1 MTMTAT
7 KLADLQKAA
16 LAHTAKAKE
25 IIEANADKNP
35 SEWSAD
41 DRAAY
46 DEALAKGREK
56 LGEIKTAK
64 TDLAILGGAKELADE
79 IGLPES
85 AKGDLDAQGRHQV
98 RERMKSLGLQVVE
111 SPEFKAMLKPFTGD
125 GGAVRIGEK
134 TRIQS
139 DPISIK
145 GLFVGGTDT
154 SAGAF
159 VVNEQTGIVEMLG
172 RKELKIR
179 DLISVRRTGSD
190 TVEYVEQTSHT
201 NNAAVVAEATSS
213 AAPTLPALDGNALS
227 AGAALVNN
235 PNGGYKP
242 EGSWAFVRRT
252 AVVKTIAEW
261 VPATKRALADVAQ
274 LEGLINDELRADIAE
289 AEEGQILA
297 GDGSGENFTGI
308 RNWSGIQT
316 QTYSTDIFTTVRKA
330 ITKARTIG
338 RVNPNG
344 ILVSPATAEIID
356 LTKDGENRYYYG
368 GPSAIGPRTLWGVPV
383 IESETQADTDVIVGD
398 FSKAVLW
405 DREDTTVTISDSH
418 ADFFIRNM
426 VAILAE
432 ERAAFAVTRPKAFV
446 KAALS

>member
-1 MTMTAT
+1 MLMTAT

-16 LAHTAKAKE
+16 LVHTQKARDVL
-25 IIEANADKNP
+25 EANKDKNP
-35 SEWSAD
+35 SEWSED
-41 DRAAY
+41 DRKSY

-56 LGEIKTAK
+56 LEEIKTAK
-64 TDLAILGGAKELADE
+64 ADLAVLDGAKALAKE
-79 IGLPES
+79 IGEP
-85 AKGDLDAQGRHQV
+85 AVGDVDTQGNQPV
-98 RERMKSLGLQVVE
+98 RERVKSLGLQVVE
-111 SPEFKAMLKPFTGD
+111 SPEFKAMLKPFTAAD
-125 GGAVRIGEK
+125 GSVRIGEK

-139 DPISIK
+139 DPINIK

-201 NNAAVVAEATSS
+201 NAAAVVAEATSS
-213 AAPTLPALDGNALS
+213 AAPALPALDGNALA
-227 AGAALVNN
+227 AGASLVNN
-235 PNGGYKP
+235 PAGGYKP

-274 LEGLINDELRADIAE
+274 LEGLINDELRADVAE

-297 GDGSGENFTGI
+297 GDGTGENFTGI

-316 QTYSTDIFTTVRKA
+316 QTFSTDIFETARKA
-330 ITKARTIG
+330 ITKCRYVG
-338 RVNPNG
+338 RANPNG
-344 ILVSPATAEIID
+344 IVISPATAEIID
-356 LTKDGENRYYYG
+356 LAKDLNGAYRYG
-368 GPSAIGPRTLWGVPV
+368 GPQAIGIRTLWGVPTV
-383 IESETQADTDVIVGD
+383 VSETQADTDIIVGD
-398 FSKAVLW
+398 FSKAVFW
-405 DREDTTVTISDSH
+405 DREQTTVTMSDSH

-426 VAILAE
+426 VAILGE
-432 ERAAFAVTRPKAFV
+432 ERGAFAVTRPKAFV

>member
-1 MTMTAT
+1 MMTAT

-16 LAHTAKAKE
+16 LVQTAKARE
-25 IIEANADKNP
+25 IIEANPDKAP
-35 SEWSAD
+35 SEWGDNTRVDYDTAIK
-41 DRAAY
+41 AAK
-46 DEALAKGREK
+46 DL
-56 LGEIKTAK
+56 LDQIKTAK
-64 TDLAILGGAKELADE
+64 QDLAILDQAKVLAAE
-79 IGLPES
+79 IGEPAVE
-85 AKGDLDAQGRHQV
+85 DLDVQGKQPI
-98 RERMKSLGLQVVE
+98 RERVKALGLQVVE
-111 SPEFKAMLKPFTGD
+111 SPEFKAMLKPF
-125 GGAVRIGEK
+125 GGLDAARIPEK
-134 TRIQS
+134 ARIQS
-139 DPISIK
+139 DPIGIK

-179 DLISVRRTGSD
+179 DLVSVRRTGSD
-190 TVEYVEQTSHT
+190 TVEYVEQTAHT
-201 NNAAVVAEATSS
+201 NAAAVVPEATSS
-213 AAPTLPALDGNALS
+213 AAPQAPAGTVQAD
-227 AGAALVNN
+227 LVRD

-261 VPATKRALADVAQ
+261 VPSTKRALADVAQ

-289 AEEGQILA
+289 AEESQILA
-297 GDGSGENFTGI
+297 GDGTGENFTGI

-316 QTYSTDIFTTVRKA
+316 LAFSTDIFETARKA
-330 ITKARTIG
+330 ITKARVVG
-338 RVNPNG
+338 RVNPNA
-344 ILVSPATAEIID
+344 IVVSPATAEIID
-356 LTKDGENRYYYG
+356 LAKDPNGQYRYG
-368 GPSAIGPRTLWGVPV
+368 GPQSIGPRTLWGRPV
-383 IESETQADTDVIVGD
+383 VESETQPDTDILVGD

-405 DREDTTVTISDSH
+405 DREQTTVTISDSH

-432 ERAAFAVTRPKAFV
+432 ERCAFAVTRPKAFV

>member
-1 MTMTAT
+1 MPMTAT

-16 LAHTAKAKE
+16 LVHTQKARE
-25 IIEANADKNP
+25 IIEANADKSP
-35 SEWSAD
+35 SEWGDNTRVDYDTAIK
-41 DRAAY
+41 AAK
-46 DEALAKGREK
+46 DLLDQIKVAKQ
-56 LGEIKTAK
+56 
-64 TDLAILGGAKELADE
+64 DLAILDQAKSLAGE
-79 IGLPES
+79 IGEP
-85 AKGDLDAQGRHQV
+85 AVGDLDAQGNRPI
-98 RERMKSLGLQVVE
+98 RERVKSLGLQVVE
-111 SPEFKAMLKPFTGD
+111 SPEFKAMLKPFTSAD
-125 GGAVRIGEK
+125 GGIRIGEK

-201 NNAAVVAEATSS
+201 NAAAVVAEATSS
-213 AAPTLPALDGNALS
+213 AAPQAPAGTGQAD
-227 AGAALVNN
+227 LVRDA
-235 PNGGYKP
+235 NGGYKP

-289 AEEGQILA
+289 AEEEQILA

-316 QTYSTDIFTTVRKA
+316 QAFSTDIFETIRKA
-330 ITKARTIG
+330 ITKARYVG
-338 RVNPNG
+338 RVNPNAVV
-344 ILVSPATAEIID
+344 ISPATAEIID
-356 LTKDGENRYYYG
+356 LAKDLNGAYRYG
-368 GPSAIGPRTLWGVPV
+368 GPQSIGPRTVWGVPTV
-383 IESETQADTDVIVGD
+383 VSETQADTDVLVGD

-426 VAILAE
+426 VAILGE
-432 ERAAFAVTRPKAFV
+432 ERAAFALTRPKAIV